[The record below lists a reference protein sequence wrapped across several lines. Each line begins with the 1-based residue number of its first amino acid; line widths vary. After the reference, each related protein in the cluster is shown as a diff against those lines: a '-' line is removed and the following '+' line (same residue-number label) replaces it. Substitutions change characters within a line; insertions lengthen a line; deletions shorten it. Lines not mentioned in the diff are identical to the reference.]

1 MTQYD
6 DRECIRGAAYDEA
19 ELRKQC
25 REGTER
31 YLQALIAGGYLLA
44 ARKAA

>member
-1 MTQYD
+1 MTKYD

-31 YLQALIAGGYLLA
+31 YLQALIAAGYLSA
-44 ARKAA
+44 PRKAA